1 MSKQVHPQD
10 AAPPAS
16 PRGRIGL
23 AISRPSVAAQID
35 AIVATEAA
43 GIEQVWMTMGALGTD
58 ALTVFAAAAMRTERV
73 VMGTS
78 IVPAFTRHPLG
89 MATQALALAQLAP
102 GRLRL
107 GIGTSHGPQMR
118 AYGVAQAL
126 QHPLSWLQ
134 EYLEVL
140 RPAMQGGSVAFQGQH
155 FQVEAKMPR
164 SIDTPLLI
172 SALRPNAWEL
182 AGSHSDGGIS
192 WLCPPAYLLEQALPA
207 LQRGADAAGQPR
219 PALVA
224 HVPVALSSDLAEVR
238 QRARTQF
245 AGYSGLP
252 FYANMFAQAGY
263 PIGADRAYSDALLDH
278 LVVSGDE
285 EAVAQ
290 RLRGLLDSGLDEL
303 LVMHVPGADAGA
315 AEAEEARLRQLLV
328 ALT

>member
-1 MSKQVHPQD
+1 MTESP
-10 AAPPAS
+10 AAAAG
-16 PRGRIGL
+16 PRSRVGL
-23 AISRPSVAAQID
+23 AIRRPSVTAQVD
-35 AIVATEAA
+35 AIVAAEAA

-58 ALTVFAAAAMRTERV
+58 VLTVFAAAAMRTERI

-89 MATQALALAQLAP
+89 MATQVLALAELAP

-118 AYGVAQAL
+118 AYGVAQEL
-126 QHPLSWLQ
+126 GQPLGWLR

-140 RPAMQGGSVAFQGQH
+140 RPALQHGAVAFQGQH
-155 FQVEAKMPR
+155 FQVDATLSRAIE
-164 SIDTPLLI
+164 TPLLI

-224 HVPVALSSDLAEVR
+224 HVPVALTTDLAEAR

-263 PIGADRAYSDALLDH
+263 PLGADRAYSDALLDH
-278 LVVSGDE
+278 LVVSGDAD
-285 EAVAQ
+285 AVAQ

-303 LVMHVPGADAGA
+303 LVMQVPGADAA
-315 AEAEEARLRQLLV
+315 AAAAEEARLIEVLA
-328 ALT
+328 AL